1 MENVVGTVYI
11 SGCEVGLLNKLMP
24 NQGMISLF
32 KELILE
38 LNQGMIS
45 LLKELILHLNQGM
58 LAPPLLGQIL
68 IREDQGL
75 HKQYTLWQM

>member
-1 MENVVGTVYI
+1 MDDAYVEVDAKSRHDIPIQGTDVGA
-11 SGCEVGLLNKLMP
+11 EP
-24 NQGMISLF
+24 RHD
-32 KELILE
+32 
-38 LNQGMIS
+38 IS
-45 LLKELILHLNQGM
+45 LLKKLILHLNQGM